1 MQELYQFVKKIPR
14 GKVMSYGQVG
24 KSLQSPMPAL
34 HVGWAMA
41 TAPEG
46 VPWWRVVGKDGT
58 LLIHKRDPALA
69 KLQRHHLEAEGVQ
82 FDEQGR
88 VRMSGYQETQEDQS
102 ALEF

>member
-14 GKVMSYGQVG
+14 GRVMNYGQVG
-24 KSLQSPMPAL
+24 RSLKAPMPAL

-41 TAPEG
+41 AAPEG

-58 LLIHKRDPALA
+58 LLIHKRDPVLA
-69 KLQRHHLEAEGVQ
+69 KLQRSHLESEGVE

-88 VRMSGYQETQEDQS
+88 VHMNDYQEAQEDQGT
-102 ALEF
+102 LEF